1 MSDCGEV
8 EIARLSGRCRPQLAV
23 SLCASNFYHNSA
35 TPAPPEATILQKS
48 DKILP
53 PECFGISD
61 PFTLEAT
68 HEGAIELLSVGVS
81 GRSTTVEAI
90 CSFPLHSLSLFRSV
104 SMKCPRKRPLEPGF
118 TLIELLVVIAI
129 IAVLIALL
137 LPAVQAAREA
147 ARRAQCINNLK
158 QIGLAVPTTTTRWA
172 PTRPGASA

>member
-1 MSDCGEV
+1 MAASTFDKPQCRVRLRGRGKRPALREGAPAVGGEFV
-8 EIARLSGRCRPQLAV
+8 ARRISTIIG
-23 SLCASNFYHNSA
+23 A

-90 CSFPLHSLSLFRSV
+90 CSFPLHSLSLFRSF
-104 SMKCPRKRPLEPGF
+104 L
-118 TLIELLVVIAI
+118 
-129 IAVLIALL
+129 
-137 LPAVQAAREA
+137 
-147 ARRAQCINNLK
+147 
-158 QIGLAVPTTTTRWA
+158 
-172 PTRPGASA
+172 